1 MYVLIRNLII
11 IGSTFTYEH
20 LNEKNLNLYSID
32 VYVHRVI
39 CIGIYIKKY
48 SVKENVVLIEDKNK
62 QIFPFCYSTS

>member
-32 VYVHRVI
+32 AYMHNMHR
-39 CIGIYIKKY
+39 YIH
-48 SVKENVVLIEDKNK
+48 KE
-62 QIFPFCYSTS
+62 IFRQRKRSPY